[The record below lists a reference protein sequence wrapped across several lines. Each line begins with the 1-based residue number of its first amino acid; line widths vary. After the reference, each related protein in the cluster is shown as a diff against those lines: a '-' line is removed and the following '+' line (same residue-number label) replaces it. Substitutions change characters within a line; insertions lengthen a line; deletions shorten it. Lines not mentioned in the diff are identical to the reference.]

1 MHILFR
7 IAVGIALVV
16 PACAVAQTSKKAVAP
31 PALQGEFDNFIV
43 KFRAAVKANDSA
55 AVAGMTH
62 LPFHQDESYRDAAQ
76 FRAKAYP
83 TIFTAKNR
91 ACLQRKKAVYDRDG
105 QGTDNYFVFCG
116 EDIFVFAKTPSGFL
130 FKEIGAN
137 D

>member
-1 MHILFR
+1 MHIWIR
-7 IAVGIALVV
+7 IAVGIALFA
-16 PACAVAQTSKKAVAP
+16 PACAFAQTPKKAVP
-31 PALQGEFDNFIV
+31 PPGLQAEFDSFFL

-55 AVAGMTH
+55 AVATMTS
-62 LPFHQDESYRDAAQ
+62 LPFQQDESYRDAAQ

-105 QGTDNYFVFCG
+105 QNIDNYFVFCG

-130 FKEIGAN
+130 FKEIGTN

>member
-1 MHILFR
+1 MHILLR
-7 IAVGIALVV
+7 LAVGIALAV
-16 PACAVAQTSKKAVAP
+16 PACAFAQTPKKAVP
-31 PALQGEFDNFIV
+31 PPGLQAEFDTFIV

-55 AVAGMTH
+55 AVAGMTQ
-62 LPFHQDESYRDAAQ
+62 LPFQKDDSYRDAAQ

-83 TIFTAKNR
+83 VIFTAKNR
-91 ACLQRKKAVYDRDG
+91 TCLQRKKAVYDRDG

-130 FKEIGAN
+130 FNEIGSN

>member
-1 MHILFR
+1 MFFR
-7 IAVGIALVV
+7 IAVAIALAV
-16 PACAVAQTSKKAVAP
+16 PACAVAQTPKKAVP
-31 PALQGEFDNFIV
+31 PPGLQAEFDTFIV

-55 AVAGMTH
+55 AVAGMTD
-62 LPFHQDESYRDAAQ
+62 LPFQKDQSFRDAAL

-105 QGTDNYFVFCG
+105 QGADNYFVFCG

-130 FKEIGAN
+130 FKEIGTN